1 MKGVL
6 AATGILL
13 AASALA
19 QISPAP
25 LPDCNKNHPVN
36 CLDSTT
42 IGTGSVAT
50 VTSIPQ
56 PYSSITFGSGITI
69 DTKTGAVHIPPGL
82 PLDKAAKQFYNMLA
96 VVSGTP
102 RPFPKEDP

>member
-1 MKGVL
+1 MKMKGVL
-6 AATGILL
+6 ATTGILL

-19 QISPAP
+19 QIGPSLPACDKSH
-25 LPDCNKNHPVN
+25 LTN
-36 CLDSTT
+36 CLDSAT
-42 IGTGSVAT
+42 IVTGT
-50 VTSIPQ
+50 PQ
-56 PYSSITFGSGITI
+56 AYSSITFGSGITI

-102 RPFPKEDP
+102 RPFPKEDPQ